1 MRIMLTDTQT
11 DLLRAAA
18 AELAPDSRDA
28 FVTDVLLLLDTWCR
42 CRSPSDRDLAYAI
55 RVTLA
60 DAATTSTFLCDSVS
74 NNKHQ
79 EATMPIN
86 DDDDLDENGL
96 LKDGHALTVPMYA
109 MDAQQKA
116 VREHF
121 GPLGFRDVQGKT
133 PMLDAA
139 RAATHRPGFRYAADP
154 YARDEALIALA
165 DYDRE
170 LQDAYK
176 APLPH
181 QTEVTGVG
189 AASAPRGAKK
199 GDSCLIGGM
208 EGHLVEIDGE
218 LTCIPDSVD
227 DAASLS
233 DREIAHLKY
242 LDHVSNAWRTPGGDV
257 VSDHRPA
264 QRADVAPTRDAVEA
278 AYAAYDA
285 EIQERWRNPI

>member
-1 MRIMLTDTQT
+1 MRNLTNSQRNQIAGVART
-11 DLLRAAA
+11 LSSASR
-18 AELAPDSRDA
+18 LA
-28 FVTDVLLLLDTWCR
+28 F
-42 CRSPSDRDLAYAI
+42 
-55 RVTLA
+55 LA
-60 DAATTSTFLCDSVS
+60 DVQCAIEARCGSHIVISNGDVQRAIEEVLDAAPWPRSKSVFMCDS
-74 NNKHQ
+74 KQ
-79 EATMPIN
+79 EATVVRQHDEDE
-86 DDDDLDENGL
+86 DDAVLAAGESL
-96 LKDGHALTVPMYA
+96 VVPMYA

-176 APLPH
+176 APLPY

-285 EIQERWRNPI
+285 EIQERWRNPT